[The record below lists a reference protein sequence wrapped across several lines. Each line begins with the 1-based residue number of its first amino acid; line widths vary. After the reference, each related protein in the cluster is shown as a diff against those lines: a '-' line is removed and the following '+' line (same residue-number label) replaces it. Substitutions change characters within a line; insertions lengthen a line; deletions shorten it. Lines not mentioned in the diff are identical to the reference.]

1 MVGGHGKTGRA
12 VCSALAGRG
21 AIAVPLGRRD
31 WPDLPGAIAGCT
43 AVHVIAPN
51 MHPDEPAY
59 VAVVLAAARASGVR
73 RLVLHSVVAP
83 YAPDMPHHLGKAR
96 AEDLVRRSGADWSL
110 LQPGA
115 YVQNF
120 LPALQHA
127 GHDPVLRVAYS
138 PHSRFGLVDLLDVA
152 EASATVLLD
161 ARHVGA
167 TYELAGPALVSVT
180 DIAQRAAEVLGRP
193 VAVEQLS
200 GEEWAA
206 TAGASLDP
214 RMREG
219 LLAMF
224 AHYDAHGLPAG
235 SLALAALLGRTP
247 TALRETLRR
256 ELAASTSPL
265 RTGPSQPPLTWQ
277 DLPPADS
284 GVGRL

>member
-1 MVGGHGKTGRA
+1 MTRSMPARVAVVGGHGKTGRA

-31 WPDLPGAIAGCT
+31 WPDLPGAMAGCT

-59 VAVVLAAARASGVR
+59 VAEVLAAASASGVR

-120 LPALQHA
+120 LPALQDA
-127 GHDPVLRVAYS
+127 GGQDPLLRVAYS

-161 ARHVGA
+161 ACHVGA

-180 DIAQRAAEVLGRP
+180 DIAQQAADVLGRP

-200 GEEWAA
+200 GEEWAV
-206 TAGASLDP
+206 TEGAALDP
-214 RMREG
+214 RVREG

-235 SLALAALLGRTP
+235 SLPLAALLGRTP
-247 TALRETLRR
+247 TTSRETLRR
-256 ELAASTSPL
+256 ELATSTSPL
-265 RTGPSQPPLTWQ
+265 RAVPDRP
-277 DLPPADS
+277 
-284 GVGRL
+284 R